1 MRCIYCGR
9 FFSEERIEKHQ
20 NICGNLKNAR
30 PKGLDGQ
37 PTQTGAKVFDAK
49 AQRIGGGSAFVSR
62 EMYEKRV
69 KDREKEVKK
78 DMAKAKEK
86 SSWRKQHEDFVN
98 ACRAGRGEEVQPSTR
113 EVSRAGQL
121 QCHHCGRWFSEEA
134 AERHIPI
141 CAKVVNRPKPPPSP
155 ARPPSHRGEASPKP
169 RNSGR
174 SPAPR
179 GDEADM
185 TMRSTASA
193 GNVGGSGAKAARSL
207 RQSSAD
213 GRKMDSPPSTRSRGP
228 SPSASARGQQK
239 EKITTH
245 SGPERLDET
254 TLPSQGMGGQQ
265 RALLLRLMR
274 QVPEAAL
281 RQELMD
287 VGVACEGD
295 DKEALVQAL
304 VQQLT

>member
-179 GDEADM
+179 GDE
-185 TMRSTASA
+185 
-193 GNVGGSGAKAARSL
+193 
-207 RQSSAD
+207 
-213 GRKMDSPPSTRSRGP
+213 
-228 SPSASARGQQK
+228 
-239 EKITTH
+239 
-245 SGPERLDET
+245 
-254 TLPSQGMGGQQ
+254 
-265 RALLLRLMR
+265 
-274 QVPEAAL
+274 
-281 RQELMD
+281 
-287 VGVACEGD
+287 
-295 DKEALVQAL
+295 
-304 VQQLT
+304 